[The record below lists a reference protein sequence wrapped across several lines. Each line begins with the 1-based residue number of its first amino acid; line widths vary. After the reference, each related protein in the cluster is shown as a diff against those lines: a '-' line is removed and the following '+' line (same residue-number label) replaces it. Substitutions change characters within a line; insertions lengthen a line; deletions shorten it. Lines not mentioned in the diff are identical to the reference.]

1 MKSEQEIRNK
11 IEELEEIEQ
20 RALEEK
26 DLDCALRITAIV
38 RGLMWALK
46 EE

>member
-11 IEELEEIEQ
+11 IKELEEIEQ

-26 DLDCALRITAIV
+26 DLDCALRITATI
-38 RGLMWALK
+38 RGLMWVLK